1 MYRTQLQII
10 HRPFLSGNDIF
21 IRREQQLIAELSMAY
36 KALKAARGGRGSR
49 DTARMMEKMGV
60 KMNELPEVSQVIIKT
75 STKDIVI
82 DSPTVTMVTVQGQAM
97 YQIAGGD
104 ATETSQTSITPTEI
118 SPSDADIQLVAQQ
131 TGKSLD
137 ESRKALVEASGDLA
151 RAILNLKGQQN

>member
-1 MYRTQLQII
+1 M
-10 HRPFLSGNDIF
+10 
-21 IRREQQLIAELSMAY
+21 RREQQLIAELSMAY
-36 KALKAARGGRGSR
+36 KALKAARGGRGNR

-104 ATETSQTSITPTEI
+104 AIETSQTSTIPT
-118 SPSDADIQLVAQQ
+118 SPPEADIQLVAQQ

-137 ESRKALVEASGDLA
+137 ESRKALIEASGDLA
-151 RAILNLKGQQN
+151 RAILVLKGQ